1 METGKGRKPGGQA
14 EISRRLREESR
25 TLQRQGRGE
34 IESDILGS
42 YTGTPEDGEVPEQ
55 DADDL

>member
-1 METGKGRKPGGQA
+1 MDPKQKHNKQNIQDKA
-14 EISRRLREESR
+14 E
-25 TLQRQGRGE
+25 TLQQQGRGP
-34 IESDILGS
+34 IHSDILGS